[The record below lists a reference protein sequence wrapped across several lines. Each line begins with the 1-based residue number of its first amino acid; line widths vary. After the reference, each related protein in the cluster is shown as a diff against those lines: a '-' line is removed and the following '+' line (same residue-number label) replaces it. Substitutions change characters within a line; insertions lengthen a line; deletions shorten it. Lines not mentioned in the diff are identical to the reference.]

1 MQNVDVDLSLD
12 FSKVWGVFR
21 AGILGW
27 DWSVRVRGAFED
39 TSGGVS
45 QLQLVGC
52 WCFGCFP
59 PFVLRGACVCVQEKQ
74 RNVLGE
80 TS

>member
-27 DWSVRVRGAFED
+27 DWSVRARGALED
-39 TSGGVS
+39 VSGGVS
-45 QLQLVGC
+45 RL
-52 WCFGCFP
+52 
-59 PFVLRGACVCVQEKQ
+59 
-74 RNVLGE
+74 
-80 TS
+80 